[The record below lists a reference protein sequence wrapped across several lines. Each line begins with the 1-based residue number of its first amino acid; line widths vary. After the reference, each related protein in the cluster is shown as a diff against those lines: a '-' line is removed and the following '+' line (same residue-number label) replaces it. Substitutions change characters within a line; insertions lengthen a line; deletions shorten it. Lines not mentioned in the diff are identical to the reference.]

1 MRFPD
6 DVSVW
11 WGLELEPQLFHSRLS
26 LSNPLCPLLLN
37 GVIISH
43 GAVVLNGRQTS
54 MVPASTQSL
63 LVIWGTGTL

>member
-11 WGLELEPQLFHSRLS
+11 WGLELEPQLFHRRLS

-37 GVIISH
+37 GMIISC
-43 GAVVLNGRQTS
+43 GAVVLNVGQTT
-54 MVPASTQSL
+54 MVPASTQGL
-63 LVIWGTGTL
+63 LVIRGTGTL